1 MRLILLGPP
10 GAGKGT
16 LATLIK
22 EKYRIPHISTGDI
35 FREEMKSGSKLGKEL
50 KGYVDSGELVPD
62 DVVTR
67 IIENK
72 LINDVSIIQDFMLD
86 GFPRTK
92 KQAGDLDRILKKLK
106 RPLNRALYM
115 ETDIGVI
122 VKRLTG
128 RRVCRKCGAVYHI
141 VNRPPK
147 KAGVCDHCGGKDLYQ
162 RADDN
167 ESTIKNRLD
176 VYLEST
182 LPIVDYYEAQGILKR
197 INGGLDAEHVLSS
210 LANLFDESKRTNKN
224 QVPRRN

>member
-1 MRLILLGPP
+1 MRIILLGPP

-22 EKYRIPHISTGDI
+22 EKYHLPHISTGDI

-50 KGYVDSGELVPD
+50 KGYVDSGQLVPD

-72 LINDVSIIQDFMLD
+72 LVNDVSLIQHFMLD

-92 KQAGDLDRILKKLK
+92 KQAQDLDQILKKLK
-106 RPLNRALYM
+106 RPLDLVLYM
-115 ETDIGVI
+115 ETDLNMLI
-122 VKRLTG
+122 KRLTG
-128 RRVCRKCGAVYHI
+128 RRVCRQCGAVYHV

-147 KAGVCDHCGGKDLYQ
+147 KKDVCDHCHGTDLYQ

-167 ESTIKNRLD
+167 EETIKNRMD
-176 VYLEST
+176 VYLQST
-182 LPIVDYYEAQGILKR
+182 LPIVQYYQTQGILKR
-197 INGGLDAEHVLSS
+197 VDGGLDSEHLLES
-210 LANLFDESKRTNKN
+210 LADLFDESKRTNQK
-224 QVPRRN
+224 QVPGRN